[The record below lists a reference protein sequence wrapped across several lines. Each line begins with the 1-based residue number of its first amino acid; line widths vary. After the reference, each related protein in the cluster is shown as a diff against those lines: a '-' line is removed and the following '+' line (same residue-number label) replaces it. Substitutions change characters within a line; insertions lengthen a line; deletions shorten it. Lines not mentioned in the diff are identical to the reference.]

1 MIPLYSLSV
10 TEFRR
15 RIRFHPRR
23 KCILF
28 LIYCMQEKY
37 FWPPRTPITGRHAA
51 KLGSYASFLRSVRI
65 IKWQVQR
72 HNVYERSKATACEA
86 HKSPR
91 TWIGCRCCRKW
102 EGLTN
107 RSRIVVPCQI
117 IVSFGVSVFEKQNVP
132 FFDQTR
138 ITAFEL
144 WKRGKGCNYFGA
156 EYNSHSFGGN
166 GLLSTLLVNECDWT
180 RNKHAIINLLLT
192 SGDCIL
198 FRKHV
203 ENRFQLLH

>member
-28 LIYCMQEKY
+28 LIYLMQEEY
-37 FWPPRTPITGRHAA
+37 FWPPRTLITGRHAA

-91 TWIGCRCCRKW
+91 IWIGCRCCRNW

-117 IVSFGVSVFEKQNVP
+117 IVSFGVSVFEKQKCP
-132 FFDQTR
+132 FS
-138 ITAFEL
+138 IKHESPL
-144 WKRGKGCNYFGA
+144 LSCKNEGKGVIILA
-156 EYNSHSFGGN
+156 PSIIR
-166 GLLSTLLVNECDWT
+166 TLLAVMVYWAHFWWMN
-180 RNKHAIINLLLT
+180 AIERETNMRLLVFCWQAVT
-192 SGDCIL
+192 VFFFASM
-198 FRKHV
+198 
-203 ENRFQLLH
+203 